1 MEGIIV
7 KNISNDYVVLCKN
20 GEYTCKPRGKFR
32 NDKITP
38 LVGDTVV
45 IDPDNKYIL
54 DIKPRK
60 NMLIRPS
67 VANIDQALI
76 VTSVKEPDFST
87 NLLDKLLVVITYNN
101 IEPIICLTKLDLLND
116 SELKET
122 KKYIKYYESIGYK
135 VILNT
140 DKKELKEILKNKL
153 TVITG
158 QSGAGKSTLLNTLDK
173 NLELKTNEISKALG
187 RGKHTTR
194 HVELYH
200 IYDGLVVDT
209 PGFSAIDLSD
219 IPNIG
224 ISDNMKE
231 MYDVILQ
238 KYDRFIRSDDD
249 AEFSPNFLEYMDK
262 CLEYFQDD
270 EKILCVTGYSYPV
283 QWDVSE
289 GSTVLKENFICP
301 MWGTGFWTKK
311 YLMAR
316 QDIRNNELYKDFSV
330 YIQGNYMKKG
340 IIGKMTDAAICDYLH
355 GGLVLN
361 KEESIMHSTTDV
373 ALRVYL
379 MLKNKYAIMPVESK
393 VRNCG
398 FDGTGTYC
406 QDTAKKFDSKQASTY
421 NYSFQKIDTKDTFN
435 ISLNLKNNLSIN
447 KQKLNE
453 FDKRKRST
461 LFLWR
466 LKVFL
471 FKILGETRYKKVL
484 EFVREKRGK

>member
-38 LVGDTVV
+38 LVGDNVV

-116 SELKET
+116 GELKEI
-122 KKYIKYYESIGYK
+122 KKYIEYYESIGYK

-224 ISDNMKE
+224 IRDNMKE
-231 MYDVILQ
+231 MYDNLDDCKYRDCMHIKEDGCAVKKKVETGEILQ
-238 KYDRFIRSDDD
+238 SRYNNYKSFI
-249 AEFSPNFLEYMDK
+249 E
-262 CLEYFQDD
+262 
-270 EKILCVTGYSYPV
+270 
-283 QWDVSE
+283 
-289 GSTVLKENFICP
+289 
-301 MWGTGFWTKK
+301 
-311 YLMAR
+311 
-316 QDIRNNELYKDFSV
+316 
-330 YIQGNYMKKG
+330 
-340 IIGKMTDAAICDYLH
+340 
-355 GGLVLN
+355 
-361 KEESIMHSTTDV
+361 
-373 ALRVYL
+373 
-379 MLKNKYAIMPVESK
+379 
-393 VRNCG
+393 
-398 FDGTGTYC
+398 
-406 QDTAKKFDSKQASTY
+406 
-421 NYSFQKIDTKDTFN
+421 
-435 ISLNLKNNLSIN
+435 
-447 KQKLNE
+447 
-453 FDKRKRST
+453 RK
-461 LFLWR
+461 
-466 LKVFL
+466 
-471 FKILGETRYKKVL
+471 
-484 EFVREKRGK
+484 

>member
-1 MEGIIV
+1 MEGIII

-20 GEYTCKPRGKFR
+20 GEYICKPRGKFR

-38 LVGDTVV
+38 LVGDNVV

-76 VTSVKEPDFST
+76 ITSVKEPDFST

-101 IEPIICLTKLDLLND
+101 IEPVICLTKLDLLNN
-116 SELKET
+116 SELKEI
-122 KKYIKYYESIGYK
+122 KKHIKYYESIGYK

-224 ISDNMKE
+224 IRDNMKE
-231 MYDVILQ
+231 MYDNLDDC
-238 KYDRFIRSDDD
+238 KYRDCMHI
-249 AEFSPNFLEYMDK
+249 
-262 CLEYFQDD
+262 
-270 EKILCVTGYSYPV
+270 
-283 QWDVSE
+283 
-289 GSTVLKENFICP
+289 KE
-301 MWGTGFWTKK
+301 
-311 YLMAR
+311 
-316 QDIRNNELYKDFSV
+316 
-330 YIQGNYMKKG
+330 
-340 IIGKMTDAAICDYLH
+340 
-355 GGLVLN
+355 
-361 KEESIMHSTTDV
+361 
-373 ALRVYL
+373 
-379 MLKNKYAIMPVESK
+379 
-393 VRNCG
+393 
-398 FDGTGTYC
+398 DGC
-406 QDTAKKFDSKQASTY
+406 AVK
-421 NYSFQKIDTKDTFN
+421 
-435 ISLNLKNNLSIN
+435 
-447 KQKLNE
+447 
-453 FDKRKRST
+453 
-461 LFLWR
+461 
-466 LKVFL
+466 
-471 FKILGETRYKKVL
+471 KKVETGEIL
-484 EFVREKRGK
+484 KSRYNNYKSFIERK

>member
-1 MEGIIV
+1 MEGIII

-38 LVGDTVV
+38 LVGDNVV

-76 VTSVKEPDFST
+76 ITSVKEPDFST

-101 IEPIICLTKLDLLND
+101 IEPVICLTKLDLLNN
-116 SELKET
+116 SELIEI

-224 ISDNMKE
+224 IRDNMKE
-231 MYDVILQ
+231 MYDNLDDCKYRDCMHIKEDGCAVKKKVETGEILQ
-238 KYDRFIRSDDD
+238 SRYNNYKSFI
-249 AEFSPNFLEYMDK
+249 E
-262 CLEYFQDD
+262 
-270 EKILCVTGYSYPV
+270 
-283 QWDVSE
+283 
-289 GSTVLKENFICP
+289 
-301 MWGTGFWTKK
+301 
-311 YLMAR
+311 
-316 QDIRNNELYKDFSV
+316 
-330 YIQGNYMKKG
+330 
-340 IIGKMTDAAICDYLH
+340 
-355 GGLVLN
+355 
-361 KEESIMHSTTDV
+361 
-373 ALRVYL
+373 
-379 MLKNKYAIMPVESK
+379 
-393 VRNCG
+393 
-398 FDGTGTYC
+398 
-406 QDTAKKFDSKQASTY
+406 
-421 NYSFQKIDTKDTFN
+421 
-435 ISLNLKNNLSIN
+435 
-447 KQKLNE
+447 
-453 FDKRKRST
+453 RK
-461 LFLWR
+461 
-466 LKVFL
+466 
-471 FKILGETRYKKVL
+471 
-484 EFVREKRGK
+484 